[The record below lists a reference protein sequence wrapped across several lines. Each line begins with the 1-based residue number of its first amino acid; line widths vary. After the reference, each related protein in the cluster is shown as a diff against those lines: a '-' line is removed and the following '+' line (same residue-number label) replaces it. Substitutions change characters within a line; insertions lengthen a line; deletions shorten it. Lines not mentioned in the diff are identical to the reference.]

1 MLLSGFQP
9 EADEPPAQ
17 TEPENKISRVKNILV
32 VRQHNQIG
40 DMLCSLTLYAAL
52 KKKYPDSSITL
63 VAAKTNYEIPFIEIN
78 PYLDRVIIFD
88 KQNPGTLLK
97 FLRKLRESKYQI
109 GVVPSTIKVSRTSHI
124 INFLSGAKVRVGV
137 KSIDGALNPSHKLL
151 NVKSGFAW
159 KNTHQLERN
168 LEVVKQINC
177 NLSEED
183 KTSLKFRYSDEDK
196 SFARNFI
203 EENFP
208 GNHRKVLGF
217 HPGAGKADNMW
228 STNRFIE
235 LIKKIYDRYNN
246 YVLLTSGKIDKT
258 VIVEVETEMKK
269 AGIPFKILNDFAIKK
284 LGAILSLID
293 LYITNDT
300 GSMHIA
306 GFSDAKMI
314 SLFGPTNPNEWAPA
328 GENKYFIKSKNGNIN
343 NISVDEVYNLT
354 EKILEEAK

>member
-1 MLLSGFQP
+1 MNLSLS
-9 EADEPPAQ
+9 PAPDKLIDL
-17 TEPENKISRVKNILV
+17 ESEKVKNILV

-63 VAAKTNYEIPFIEIN
+63 VAAQTNYEIPFLEIN
-78 PYLDRVIIFD
+78 PYLERVIIFD

-97 FLRKLRESKYQI
+97 FFRKLRERKYQI

-137 KSIDGALNPSHKLL
+137 NSIDGIKNASHKLL
-151 NVKSGFAW
+151 NIKSDFAW
-159 KNTHQLERN
+159 KTTHQLERN
-168 LEVVKQINC
+168 IDVVRQIGC
-177 NLSEED
+177 NLPEEE
-183 KTSLKFRYSDEDK
+183 KKAIKFKFSDEEIRDAK
-196 SFARNFI
+196 RFI

-208 GNHRKVLGF
+208 EKSRKIIGF
-217 HPGAGKADNMW
+217 HPGAGKSENMW
-228 STNRFIE
+228 PTNRFIE
-235 LIKKIYDRYNN
+235 LIKKVYDRYNN

-258 VIVEVETEMKK
+258 VIVEVENEMKK
-269 AGIPFKILNDFAIKK
+269 AGIPCKILNDFAIKK

-343 NISVDEVYNLT
+343 NISVEEVYNLT
-354 EKILEEAK
+354 EKKLEKEK